1 MVRNEDI
8 LKDILLKMNYD
19 PSKTLNENKSLL
31 SEQSLPLYYYY
42 YDKFGNLKTLPNLAS
57 NYPTGSTPANKVYP
71 NITDGSKYPKQR
83 MPGTPQLNLNV
94 PAPQSLKTTPAPQLP
109 KIDTFRPGSDRI
121 YQPDATYVSPQNL
134 MGGGTDLLKYTLD
147 KKPGPPYTCQ
157 DVLDSNPARRRASI
171 WHCLPYKSKRATEL
185 SKDES
190 FCEKSSCQGY
200 KGYEFLYGIY
210 EKDLEDWEYFHK
222 APMDGHLV
230 MDILAFGTFFIP
242 VVGPFISLGLEL
254 TNAYSYYAEGENY
267 DAGLALVFAAI
278 PFGELVKRIP
288 AVQKLGKEGLR
299 RLAGKFGSANAR
311 YLDDELTALR
321 ELGENSDWVMRTAS
335 RNIVRDLVRATFK
348 GVTKLSTIVKF
359 VYKFGKKYPKLFS
372 LTKLGLQLGGIW
384 YSWDR
389 LAGMYGITN
398 SSESQTVTPDKVI
411 SNPGDDWE
419 YSKEGD
425 KYYTRKKGTEEWVL
439 ATGDAEY
446 TIRTKVFDVVTV
458 DDLQKEYEQN
468 PDVVLDAVEE
478 QFSGTDEERNKE
490 VAEAFSNIMK
500 EMEGEL

>member
-19 PSKTLNENKSLL
+19 TSKTLNENKEVL
-31 SEQSLPLYYYY
+31 SEQ
-42 YDKFGNLKTLPNLAS
+42 TLPS
-57 NYPTGSTPANKVYP
+57 
-71 NITDGSKYPKQR
+71 
-83 MPGTPQLNLNV
+83 
-94 PAPQSLKTTPAPQLP
+94 
-109 KIDTFRPGSDRI
+109 IDTFRPGTD
-121 YQPDATYVSPQNL
+121 QVWATDKTYVSPQNL
-134 MGGGTDLLKYTLD
+134 MGGGTDPNRYEGNT
-147 KKPGPPYTCQ
+147 KPRPPYVSQ
-157 DVLDSNPARRRASI
+157 DVIASNPATRRALQ
-171 WHCLPYKSKRATEL
+171 WHTLPYQSKRATEL
-185 SKDES
+185 AKDED
-190 FCEKSSCQGY
+190 FCEISSIGPYCKGTE
-200 KGYEFLYGIY
+200 GYEFLYGIY
-210 EKDLEDWEYFHK
+210 EEDLEDWNYYHK
-222 APMDGHLV
+222 APINGHL
-230 MDILAFGTFFIP
+230 MLDILAFGTYFIP

-288 AVQKLGKEGLR
+288 AVNKLGKEGLR
-299 RLAGKFGSANAR
+299 RLAGKVGKKNAK
-311 YLDDELTALR
+311 YLDDEIKALK
-321 ELGENSDWVMRTAS
+321 ELEKNSDWVKRTAAI
-335 RNIVRDLVRATFK
+335 NIVKDLVRTTFK

-372 LTKLGLQLGGIW
+372 LTKMGLQLGGIW
-384 YSWDR
+384 YSWDT
-389 LAGMYGITN
+389 LAEKYGIKN
-398 SSESQTVTPDKVI
+398 SSESQTVSPDRVI

-446 TIRTKVFDVVTV
+446 AIRTKVFDVITV
-458 DDLQKEYEQN
+458 DDLQKEFEQN
-468 PDVVLDAVEE
+468 SDVVLDAVEE
-478 QFSGTDEERNKE
+478 QFTGTDEERNKE

>member
-8 LKDILLKMNYD
+8 LKDILLKMSYD
-19 PSKTLNENKSLL
+19 TSKTLNENKVAL
-31 SEQSLPLYYYY
+31 SEQ
-42 YDKFGNLKTLPNLAS
+42 TLPS
-57 NYPTGSTPANKVYP
+57 
-71 NITDGSKYPKQR
+71 
-83 MPGTPQLNLNV
+83 
-94 PAPQSLKTTPAPQLP
+94 
-109 KIDTFRPGSDRI
+109 IDTFRPGTD
-121 YQPDATYVSPQNL
+121 QVWATDKTYVSPQNL
-134 MGGGTDLLKYTLD
+134 MGGGVDPNRYEGNT
-147 KKPGPPYTCQ
+147 KPRPPYISQ
-157 DVLDSNPARRRASI
+157 DVLDTNPARRRASLV
-171 WHCLPYKSKRATEL
+171 HTLPYVSKRATEL
-185 SKDES
+185 AKYED
-190 FCEKSSCQGY
+190 FCEGTYCKGE

-210 EKDLEDWEYFHK
+210 EEDLEDWNYYHR
-222 APMDGHLV
+222 PPPIDGHL
-230 MDILAFGTFFIP
+230 MLDILAFGTYFIP

-288 AVQKLGKEGLR
+288 VVNKLGKEGLR
-299 RLAGKFGSANAR
+299 RLAGKVGKKNAK
-311 YLDDELTALR
+311 YLDDEIKALKGI
-321 ELGENSDWVMRTAS
+321 EKNSDWVKRTAAI
-335 RNIVRDLVRATFK
+335 NIVKDLVRTTFK

-372 LTKLGLQLGGIW
+372 LTKMGLQLGGVW
-384 YSWDR
+384 YSWDI
-389 LAGMYGITN
+389 LAEKYGIKN
-398 SSESQTVTPDKVI
+398 SSESQTVSPDRVI

-446 TIRTKVFDVVTV
+446 AIRTKVFDVITV
-458 DDLQKEYEQN
+458 DDLQKEFEQN
-468 PDVVLDAVEE
+468 SDVLLDAIED

-490 VAEAFSNIMK
+490 IAEAFSNIMK